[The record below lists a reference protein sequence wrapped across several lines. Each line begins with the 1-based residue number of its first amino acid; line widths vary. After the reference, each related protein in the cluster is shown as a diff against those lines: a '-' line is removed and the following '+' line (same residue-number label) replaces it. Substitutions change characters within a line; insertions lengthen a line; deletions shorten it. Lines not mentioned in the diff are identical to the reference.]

1 MDVRYIHV
9 VCQNILHILGL
20 CAEYTGYSDNHIL
33 VLCKEYIG
41 YSRYVGWAHVCAEYT
56 GYSDTHILVLCGEY
70 IGYSDTLHTS
80 SRYKG

>member
-1 MDVRYIHV
+1 MDVWYIHV
-9 VCQNILHILGL
+9 VCQYVLVL
-20 CAEYTGYSDNHIL
+20 CAEYRGWSDPHIL
-33 VLCKEYIG
+33 VLCAEYIG